1 MDQIVNLSAQSALIN
16 WRERHINFDIMEF
29 HNDTNRDYHETV
41 TWLID
46 SVEKAGE
53 AIATA
58 SNTMSEL
65 RHAVAGFKDDKTL
78 SVIGQQQQIDSY
90 TKPVLNEVLSTLG
103 RAKST
108 VQRWQ
113 ATLNT
118 AIDERLAF
126 DGPDVVAV
134 EMRGFLRDKNLG
146 QVVELCRQD
155 KRFYGAIV
163 GAPVALSGV
172 NPDNVQMLREH
183 STDKRLLAFIN
194 VADVAITAV
203 DRMLSTWKHDVS
215 MLGVDIAA

>member
-16 WRERHINFDIMEF
+16 WRERHIDFDVMEF
-29 HNDTNRDYHETV
+29 HSDTGRAYHETV

-58 SNTMSEL
+58 SNTMTEL

-78 SVIGQQQQIDSY
+78 SVIGQQEKIDSY
-90 TKPVLNEVLSTLG
+90 TKPVLNEVVNTLE

-113 ATLNT
+113 ATLNK

-134 EMRGFLRDKNLG
+134 EMRGFLRSKNLG
-146 QVVELCRQD
+146 QVVNLCKQD

-163 GAPVALSGV
+163 AAPAALSGL
-172 NPDNVQMLREH
+172 NPDNLQMLREQ
-183 STDKRLLAFIN
+183 STDKRLLAFIKA
-194 VADVAITAV
+194 ADVAITAL
-203 DRMLSTWKHDVS
+203 DRMLTSWKHDVGS
-215 MLGVDIAA
+215 LGVAA